1 MKDIKG
7 RLGLSKGILIPL
19 KFVLIVTPN
28 VFFRRHQPSLLQMAA
43 VEAECNASPKLKTC
57 TKKEADGTASS
68 KQKRDVKKKTFSDA
82 SAKQKVDMKNGAY
95 NKAPAKEGEDM
106 EILAEGNDVSQ
117 GTEDIHSQ

>member
-1 MKDIKG
+1 
-7 RLGLSKGILIPL
+7 
-19 KFVLIVTPN
+19 
-28 VFFRRHQPSLLQMAA
+28 MAA

-117 GTEDIHSQ
+117 GTEVFIHNKAGVNQLSINDFIFPNSIARLCGRIICQQV